1 VLGKSQFMILSIDH
15 FEMLKKSNKW
25 TPRIRGVRMTMKKL
39 HKGVLSDDGIILY
52 LLGAVT
58 TRAYP

>member
-1 VLGKSQFMILSIDH
+1 MILSIDH

-25 TPRIRGVRMTMKKL
+25 TPRIRGGRMTMKKL